1 MASSPVIYG
10 ARLTNASFGA
20 EKPAG
25 TWDEGYVQTSE
36 LEHAVENERIRDD
49 QGRFIG
55 GAKYGP
61 SNGFTFTY
69 ISKNA
74 TNSDFGR
81 VTANTALVVDVNGS
95 SKNFLLENLRQ
106 ASSNTGFL
114 TFTGTAFYSDDWT
127 T

>member
-1 MASSPVIYG
+1 MASTPEIYG

-20 EKPAG
+20 EAPG
-25 TWDEGYVQTSE
+25 GSWDEGFVQTSE
-36 LEHAVENERIRDD
+36 LEHSVENERIRDD

-74 TNSDFGR
+74 TNTDFAR
-81 VTANTALVVDVNGS
+81 VTSDTVLVVAVNGTN
-95 SKNFLLENLRQ
+95 KNFLIENLRQ